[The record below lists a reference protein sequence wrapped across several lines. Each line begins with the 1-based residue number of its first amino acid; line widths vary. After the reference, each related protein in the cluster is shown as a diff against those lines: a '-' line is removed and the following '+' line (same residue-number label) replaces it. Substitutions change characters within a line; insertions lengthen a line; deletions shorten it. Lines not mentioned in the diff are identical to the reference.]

1 MNFIKKSWNI
11 LNKQLKKKFLIIL
24 VSLIFG
30 AGLETL
36 GIGLILPAMDI
47 ITNPNSLVKNFIV
60 THVSYLNYK
69 QNDTIFIIYVFSFLL
84 FFYILKAL
92 YLHKVLL
99 VQTNFANSF
108 SVYLYKRLF
117 IKYINQ
123 EYSLLFKQNSSEKLK
138 NLTQE
143 TNVITYLVVESALTL
158 LTELF
163 ICLFIFFLIFYFAP
177 ILAFYIGILIG
188 PIFFIWN
195 SISKKKLNKLSLAK
209 NVNESLLFK
218 KAQESFLGL
227 KDIKLYGRE
236 TCCINEFEKYLS
248 NIKNI
253 KIRFETIRNLP
264 RIYVEALVVLIF
276 CIIIIATSILNL
288 NFDKIIALLAL
299 FAASSFKL
307 IPSINR
313 MMFAFNNIVYGNQS
327 LNSILQDLNEDNS
340 EDNLKNKPNLFNEK
354 KINFTKE
361 IVFKNITYHYPGNNN
376 FVFNNI
382 NFTIYKDDI
391 IGIIGASGSGK
402 TTLMDI
408 LTGLIKPSSGK
419 IEADNINIEENI
431 INWRKKIGY
440 VQQNI
445 YLTNSSIKNNIAFGI
460 PESEIND
467 NAVQRAIKIAQ
478 LSDLIDTLPLKENAL
493 IGEGGIKLSGGQRQ
507 RISIARS
514 LYSDPEIFILD
525 EATHALNEEI
535 EKLILEEFSKFKNK
549 TIIIISHNKESLI
562 KCNRIFEIKGKKLVE
577 KN

>member
-1 MNFIKKSWNI
+1 
-11 LNKQLKKKFLIIL
+11 
-24 VSLIFG
+24 
-30 AGLETL
+30 
-36 GIGLILPAMDI
+36 
-47 ITNPNSLVKNFIV
+47 
-60 THVSYLNYK
+60 
-69 QNDTIFIIYVFSFLL
+69 
-84 FFYILKAL
+84 
-92 YLHKVLL
+92 
-99 VQTNFANSF
+99 
-108 SVYLYKRLF
+108 
-117 IKYINQ
+117 
-123 EYSLLFKQNSSEKLK
+123 
-138 NLTQE
+138 
-143 TNVITYLVVESALTL
+143 
-158 LTELF
+158 
-163 ICLFIFFLIFYFAP
+163 
-177 ILAFYIGILIG
+177 
-188 PIFFIWN
+188 
-195 SISKKKLNKLSLAK
+195 
-209 NVNESLLFK
+209 
-218 KAQESFLGL
+218 
-227 KDIKLYGRE
+227 
-236 TCCINEFEKYLS
+236 
-248 NIKNI
+248 
-253 KIRFETIRNLP
+253 
-264 RIYVEALVVLIF
+264 
-276 CIIIIATSILNL
+276 
-288 NFDKIIALLAL
+288 
-299 FAASSFKL
+299 
-307 IPSINR
+307 
-313 MMFAFNNIVYGNQS
+313 MFAFNNIVYGNQS

-562 KCNRIFEIKGKKLVE
+562 KCNRIFEIKGKILVE